1 MNDNQTQKKA
11 NVPTKGNVPALRF
24 PEFSGEWSHGKLS
37 DYLAVHPERNNNSEF
52 SKEEVLS
59 VSGDSGVVN
68 QIELLGRSFAGKDV
82 SNYHVVR
89 KGNII
94 YTKSP
99 LKEFPYGIVKMNKGD
114 DGIVSTLYAVYDVEP
129 TSRGEFIEQYF
140 AYAPRANRYFKPIVR
155 IGAKH
160 DMKIGND
167 EVLDNVVVFPSIS
180 EQNKIADFLNIIDGR
195 ISIQNKII
203 EDLKKLKTAIR
214 DVIFTAVRN
223 VNDKTEFVSDLL
235 SYEQP
240 TNYIVESTEYSD
252 NASLTPVLTANKGFI
267 LGYTPETFGIYRKGE
282 CIIFDDFTMD
292 SKFVDFPFKVKSSA
306 MKILTVKADVDLRFM
321 FEYLQSFD
329 LHSEEHK
336 RHYISEVETMEVS
349 VPEYERQQQIGK
361 ILACIQGKID
371 NEISIKMALLRQKNC
386 LLSTMFI

>member
-1 MNDNQTQKKA
+1 M
-11 NVPTKGNVPALRF
+11 
-24 PEFSGEWSHGKLS
+24 
-37 DYLAVHPERNNNSEF
+37 
-52 SKEEVLS
+52 
-59 VSGDSGVVN
+59 
-68 QIELLGRSFAGKDV
+68 
-82 SNYHVVR
+82 
-89 KGNII
+89 
-94 YTKSP
+94 
-99 LKEFPYGIVKMNKGD
+99 
-114 DGIVSTLYAVYDVEP
+114 
-129 TSRGEFIEQYF
+129 
-140 AYAPRANRYFKPIVR
+140 
-155 IGAKH
+155 
-160 DMKIGND
+160 
-167 EVLDNVVVFPSIS
+167 
-180 EQNKIADFLNIIDGR
+180 
-195 ISIQNKII
+195 
-203 EDLKKLKTAIR
+203 
-214 DVIFTAVRN
+214 IFTAVRN

-267 LGYTPETFGIYRKGE
+267 LGYTPETFGIYIKGE

-306 MKILTVKADVDLRFM
+306 MKILTVKAGVDLRFM

>member
-1 MNDNQTQKKA
+1 MSLVDCVYYEQGSYENYEIHFGDLLIAMSGATTGKTAIYRDQAKAYLNQR
-11 NVPTKGNVPALRF
+11 V
-24 PEFSGEWSHGKLS
+24 
-37 DYLAVHPERNNNSEF
+37 
-52 SKEEVLS
+52 
-59 VSGDSGVVN
+59 
-68 QIELLGRSFAGKDV
+68 GR
-82 SNYHVVR
+82 
-89 KGNII
+89 
-94 YTKSP
+94 
-99 LKEFPYGIVKMNKGD
+99 
-114 DGIVSTLYAVYDVEP
+114 
-129 TSRGEFIEQYF
+129 
-140 AYAPRANRYFKPIVR
+140 FKPIAEIHYPLLYSIVNSPAFR
-155 IGAKH
+155 NQLNSKLIAGAQPNISSSDIESIKCYIPH
-160 DMKIGND
+160 ID
-167 EVLDNVVVFPSIS
+167 EQI
-180 EQNKIADFLNIIDGR
+180 KIATLMQEIDKR
-195 ISIQNKII
+195 IAIQNKII